1 MGRQADRRTS
11 PPTRSTGWS
20 ETGHLKLL
28 HTSDWHVGKTIRG
41 ASRANEHTAVLAE
54 IAEIGTREE
63 VDLVIVAGDL
73 FDSAAPSAEAERI
86 VYRALLDLTE
96 TGAEVAVI
104 AGNHDNPRRLRAVA
118 PLLRLGQ
125 VHVVAEPTRPDD
137 GGVIELRT
145 RDGVDVRLA
154 MLPFVSKRGIVRAKH
169 LIARQAFENAQNYSE
184 RLRLLIRQL
193 CERFHV
199 DMVNLLTAHAFVL
212 GAQAGGGERP
222 AHLVEEYA
230 VMAQSFPVTIGY
242 GALGHL
248 HRPQRVL
255 AHLHYCGSPLQLDF
269 GEAEQAK
276 QVNVVT
282 LEPGIPADVSAVRLT
297 AGRPLRSLT
306 GTLEELSSVS
316 VDDDAW
322 LKVVVQGPGRA
333 GLAQTVRELLG
344 PGVVDVRV
352 ESPGSVARQRRV
364 DHRSRSPQAVFD
376 EYLKH
381 ESIKD
386 TRVSDLFGELLDEQS
401 DVSVGVDS

>member
-1 MGRQADRRTS
+1 M
-11 PPTRSTGWS
+11 
-20 ETGHLKLL
+20 KLL

-41 ASRANEHTAVLAE
+41 ASRADEHTAVLAE
-54 IAEIGTREE
+54 IAQIAAREE

-86 VYRALLDLTE
+86 VYRALLDLAD
-96 TGAEVAVI
+96 TGAQVAVI

-125 VHVVAEPTRPDD
+125 IHVVAEPARPDD
-137 GGVIELRT
+137 GGVIGLRT
-145 RDGVDVRLA
+145 RDSTDVRVS
-154 MLPFVSKRGIVRAKH
+154 MLPFVSKRGIVRARH
-169 LIARQAFENAQNYSE
+169 LMADQAFENAQNYSQ
-184 RLRLLIRQL
+184 RLRLLIQQL
-193 CERFHV
+193 CEPFHG
-199 DMVNLLTAHAFVL
+199 DTVNIFTTHAFVL
-212 GAQAGGGERP
+212 GGQTGGGERP

-230 VMAQSFPVTIGY
+230 VTAQSFPVSIGY

-255 AHLHYCGSPLQLDF
+255 ARLHYCGSPLQLDF

-276 QVNVVT
+276 QVNIVK
-282 LEPGIPADVSAVRLT
+282 LEPRVPADVSAVQLT
-297 AGRPLRSLT
+297 AGRPLRTLT
-306 GTLEELSSVS
+306 GTIEELSSVS
-316 VDDDAW
+316 VEDDAW

-352 ESPGSVARQRRV
+352 ESPGSAARRRRL
-364 DHRSRSPQAVFD
+364 DHRSRSPHEVFG

-381 ESIKD
+381 ESIED
-386 TRVSDLFGELLDEQS
+386 TRVLDLFGELLDEQS
-401 DVSVGVDS
+401 DVSAGVGP

>member
-1 MGRQADRRTS
+1 M
-11 PPTRSTGWS
+11 
-20 ETGHLKLL
+20 KLL

-41 ASRANEHTAVLAE
+41 ASRSDEHIAVLAE
-54 IAEIGTREE
+54 IAQIAARDE

-86 VYRALLDLTE
+86 VYRALLDLAD
-96 TGAEVAVI
+96 TGARVAVI

-145 RDGVDVRLA
+145 RDGADVRLA

-169 LIARQAFENAQNYSE
+169 LLAKQAFENVQDYRE
-184 RLRLLIRQL
+184 RLRLLIQRL
-193 CERFHV
+193 CEPFHL
-199 DMVNLLTAHAFVL
+199 DTVNVLTTHAFVL
-212 GAQAGGGERP
+212 GGEAGGGERL

-230 VMAQSFPVTIGY
+230 ITAQSFPMSIGY

-248 HRPQRVL
+248 HRPQSVR
-255 AHLHYCGSPLQLDF
+255 HPLHYCGSPLQIDF
-269 GEAEQAK
+269 GEAEQVK

-282 LEPGIPADVSAVRLT
+282 LEPGIPADVRAVRLT
-297 AGRPLRSLT
+297 AGRPLRTLT
-306 GTLEELSSVS
+306 GTLEELTSVS

-352 ESPGSVARQRRV
+352 ESPGSAVRKRRL
-364 DHRSRSPQAVFD
+364 DHRSRSPQEVFG
-376 EYLKH
+376 EYLEH
-381 ESIKD
+381 ENIED
-386 TRVSDLFGELLDEQS
+386 RRVRDLFGELLDEQS
-401 DVSVGVDS
+401 DAPAGLG

>member
-1 MGRQADRRTS
+1 M
-11 PPTRSTGWS
+11 
-20 ETGHLKLL
+20 KLL

-41 ASRANEHTAVLAE
+41 ASRADEHTAVLTE
-54 IAEIGTREE
+54 IAQVAAREE

-86 VYRALLDLTE
+86 VYRALLDLAD
-96 TGAEVAVI
+96 TGADVAVI

-125 VHVVAEPTRPDD
+125 VHVVAQPTRPDD
-137 GGVIELRT
+137 GGVIELRAA
-145 RDGVDVRLA
+145 DGADVRLA

-169 LIARQAFENAQNYSE
+169 LMSGQAFENAQKYSE
-184 RLRLLIRQL
+184 RLRLLIERL
-193 CERFHV
+193 CEPFHNNT
-199 DMVNLLTAHAFVL
+199 VNLFTTHAFVL
-212 GAQAGGGERP
+212 GGQTGGGERP

-230 VMAQSFPVTIGY
+230 ITAQSFPVTIGY

-248 HRPQRVL
+248 HRPQSVR
-255 AHLHYCGSPLQLDF
+255 HPLHYCGSPLQLDF

-282 LEPGIPADVSAVRLT
+282 LEPGTPARIETVRLT
-297 AGRPLRSLT
+297 AGRRLRTLT
-306 GTLEELSSVS
+306 GTLEELSAVS
-316 VDDDAW
+316 VHDDAW

-352 ESPGSVARQRRV
+352 ETTAPDARRRNL
-364 DHRSRSPQAVFD
+364 DHRSRSPQELFG

-381 ESIKD
+381 ENIED
-386 TRVSDLFGELLDEQS
+386 RRVRELFGELLEEQG
-401 DVSVGVDS
+401 DVPAGLGS

>member
-1 MGRQADRRTS
+1 M
-11 PPTRSTGWS
+11 
-20 ETGHLKLL
+20 KLL

-41 ASRANEHTAVLAE
+41 ASRADEHTAVTAE
-54 IAEIGTREE
+54 IAQIAAGEE

-86 VYRALLDLTE
+86 VYRALLALAD
-96 TGAEVAVI
+96 TGARVVVI

-125 VHVVAEPTRPDD
+125 VHVVAEPARPDD
-137 GGVIELRT
+137 GGVIGLHT
-145 RDGVDVRLA
+145 RDGTDVRLA
-154 MLPFVSKRGIVRAKH
+154 MLPFVSKRGIVRARH
-169 LIARQAFENAQNYSE
+169 LMARQAFENAQDYSE
-184 RLRLLIRQL
+184 RLRLLIERL
-193 CERFHV
+193 CQPFRN
-199 DMVNLLTAHAFVL
+199 DTVNLFTTHAFVL

-230 VMAQSFPVTIGY
+230 VTAQSFPVSIGY

-248 HRPQRVL
+248 HRPQRIL
-255 AHLHYCGSPLQLDF
+255 AQLHYSGSPLQLDF

-282 LEPGIPADVSAVRLT
+282 LEPGIPADVRPVRLT
-297 AGRPLRSLT
+297 AGRPLRTLA

-322 LKVVVQGPGRA
+322 LRVVVQSPGRA

-352 ESPGSVARQRRV
+352 ESPGSTARRRRL
-364 DHRSRSPQAVFD
+364 DHRSRSPQEVFD

-381 ESIKD
+381 ESIED
-386 TRVSDLFGELLDEQS
+386 TRVLDLFGELLDEQG
-401 DVSVGVDS
+401 DVSVGVGR

>member
-1 MGRQADRRTS
+1 M
-11 PPTRSTGWS
+11 
-20 ETGHLKLL
+20 KLL

-41 ASRANEHTAVLAE
+41 ASRADEHTAVLAE
-54 IAEIGTREE
+54 IAQIAAREE

-73 FDSAAPSAEAERI
+73 FDSAAPSAEAENI
-86 VYRALLDLTE
+86 VYRALLDLAD

-125 VHVVAEPTRPDD
+125 IHVVAEPARPDD
-137 GGVIELRT
+137 GGVIGLRT
-145 RDGVDVRLA
+145 RDGTDVRLA
-154 MLPFVSKRGIVRAKH
+154 MLPFVSKRGIVRARH
-169 LIARQAFENAQNYSE
+169 LMARQAFENVQDYGE
-184 RLRLLIRQL
+184 RLRTLIRHL
-193 CERFHV
+193 CESFGT
-199 DMVNLLTAHAFVL
+199 DTVNVLTTHAFVL
-212 GAQAGGGERP
+212 GAQVGGGERP

-230 VMAQSFPVTIGY
+230 ITAQSFPVSIGY

-255 AHLHYCGSPLQLDF
+255 AQLHYSGSPLQLDF

-282 LEPGIPADVSAVRLT
+282 LEPGIPADVETVRLT
-297 AGRPLRSLT
+297 AGRPLRTLT

-316 VDDDAW
+316 VDDEAW
-322 LKVVVQGPGRA
+322 LRVVVQGPGRA
-333 GLAQTVRELLG
+333 GLAQSVRDLLG

-352 ESPGSVARQRRV
+352 ESSGSVARKRRL
-364 DHRSRSPQAVFD
+364 DHRSRSPQEVFD

-381 ESIKD
+381 ESIED
-386 TRVSDLFGELLDEQS
+386 TRVLDLFGELLDEQG
-401 DVSVGVDS
+401 DASVEVGS

>member
-1 MGRQADRRTS
+1 M
-11 PPTRSTGWS
+11 
-20 ETGHLKLL
+20 KLL

-41 ASRANEHTAVLAE
+41 ASRSDEHIAVLAE
-54 IAEIGTREE
+54 IAQIAARDE

-86 VYRALLDLTE
+86 VYRALLDLAD
-96 TGAEVAVI
+96 TGARVAVI

-145 RDGVDVRLA
+145 RDGADVRLA

-169 LIARQAFENAQNYSE
+169 LLAKQAFENVQDYRE
-184 RLRLLIRQL
+184 RLRLLIQRL
-193 CERFHV
+193 CEPFHL
-199 DMVNLLTAHAFVL
+199 DTVNVLTTHAFVF
-212 GAQAGGGERP
+212 GGEAGGGERL

-230 VMAQSFPVTIGY
+230 ITAQSFPMSIGY

-248 HRPQRVL
+248 HRPQSVR
-255 AHLHYCGSPLQLDF
+255 HPLHYCGSPLQIDF
-269 GEAEQAK
+269 GEAEQVK

-282 LEPGIPADVSAVRLT
+282 LEPGIPADVRAVRLT
-297 AGRPLRSLT
+297 AGRPLRTLT
-306 GTLEELSSVS
+306 GTLEELTSVS

-352 ESPGSVARQRRV
+352 ESPGSAVRKRRL
-364 DHRSRSPQAVFD
+364 DHRSRSPQEVFG
-376 EYLKH
+376 EYLEH
-381 ESIKD
+381 ENIED
-386 TRVSDLFGELLDEQS
+386 RRVRDLFGELLDEQS
-401 DVSVGVDS
+401 DAPAGLG

>member
-1 MGRQADRRTS
+1 M
-11 PPTRSTGWS
+11 
-20 ETGHLKLL
+20 KLL

-41 ASRANEHTAVLAE
+41 ASRADEHTAVLAE
-54 IAEIGTREE
+54 IAQIAAREE

-73 FDSAAPSAEAERI
+73 FDSAAPSAEAESI
-86 VYRALLDLTE
+86 VYRALLELAD
-96 TGAEVAVI
+96 TGADVAVI

-137 GGVIELRT
+137 GGVIELRA
-145 RDGVDVRLA
+145 RDGSDVRLA
-154 MLPFVSKRGIVRAKH
+154 MLPFVSKRGIVRARH
-169 LIARQAFENAQNYSE
+169 LMAGEAFENAQHYSD
-184 RLRLLIRQL
+184 RLRLLIEQL
-193 CERFHV
+193 CEPFGA
-199 DMVNLLTAHAFVL
+199 DTVNLLTTHAFVL
-212 GAQAGGGERP
+212 GGQAGGGERP

-230 VMAQSFPVTIGY
+230 ITAQSFPVTIGY

-248 HRPQRVL
+248 HRPQSVRHPL
-255 AHLHYCGSPLQLDF
+255 NYCGSPLQLDF
-269 GEAEQAK
+269 GEAEQVK

-282 LEPGIPADVSAVRLT
+282 LEPRTPADVKVVRL
-297 AGRPLRSLT
+297 ASGRPLRTLT
-306 GTLEELSSVS
+306 GTLEELSSVG

-352 ESPGSVARQRRV
+352 ESPASDTRKRSL
-364 DHRSRSPQAVFD
+364 DHRSRSPQELFG

-381 ESIKD
+381 ENIED
-386 TRVSDLFGELLDEQS
+386 RRVRDLFGELLDEHS
-401 DVSVGVDS
+401 DAHAGLGS

>member
-1 MGRQADRRTS
+1 M
-11 PPTRSTGWS
+11 
-20 ETGHLKLL
+20 KLL

-41 ASRANEHTAVLAE
+41 ASRSDEHIAVLAE
-54 IAEIGTREE
+54 IAQIAARDE

-86 VYRALLDLTE
+86 VYRALLDLAD
-96 TGAEVAVI
+96 TGARVAVI

-145 RDGVDVRLA
+145 RDGADVRLA

-169 LIARQAFENAQNYSE
+169 LLAKQAFENVQDYRE
-184 RLRLLIRQL
+184 RLRLLIQRL
-193 CERFHV
+193 CEPFHL
-199 DMVNLLTAHAFVL
+199 DTVNVLTTHAFVL
-212 GAQAGGGERP
+212 GGEAGGGERL

-230 VMAQSFPVTIGY
+230 ITAQSFPMSIGY

-248 HRPQRVL
+248 HRPQSVR
-255 AHLHYCGSPLQLDF
+255 HPLHYCGSPLQLDF
-269 GEAEQAK
+269 GEAEQVK

-282 LEPGIPADVSAVRLT
+282 LEPGIPADVRAVRLT
-297 AGRPLRSLT
+297 AGRPLRTLT
-306 GTLEELSSVS
+306 GTLEELTSVS

-352 ESPGSVARQRRV
+352 ESPGSAVRKRRL
-364 DHRSRSPQAVFD
+364 DHRSRSPQEVFG
-376 EYLKH
+376 EYLEH
-381 ESIKD
+381 ENIED
-386 TRVSDLFGELLDEQS
+386 RRVRDLFGELLDEQS
-401 DVSVGVDS
+401 DAPAGLG